1 MKFTA
6 KTALVSATLIG
17 SALLSTNSHAN
28 VIEINDFS
36 NDLYNPTFIG
46 TLTQGVTTVT
56 GSVGKTFEDTLDA
69 FYFLP
74 EAGFEI
80 SRLVNTTFNVTPTKD
95 PECHKWQAVD
105 PNCEKY
111 THHAWGHA
119 TYNSDL
125 LSQNLTIGGYNG
137 GAYTG
142 SGSFYTRQQ
151 WEDGISSGYT
161 QQTRTDSDYWATHP
175 WFFDADVSTQNIL
188 TNNVSNTSSYT
199 DTDSNGH
206 TARMGWSSFD
216 WQWDITISPIA
227 GFQGNQAS
235 ISNATTG
242 SKTINA
248 NAPATASILG
258 LGLIAMMLRKRRN

>member
-6 KTALVSATLIG
+6 KTALVTATLIG
-17 SALLSTNSHAN
+17 SALLSTSSHASI
-28 VIEINDFS
+28 IEINDYS
-36 NDLYNPTFIG
+36 NDIQNPTFIG
-46 TLTQGVTTVT
+46 TLSEGVTTVA
-56 GSVGKTFEDTLDA
+56 GSVGVDLNDVLDA

-80 SRLVNTTFNVTPTKD
+80 TRLVNMMSNITPTLPPAGTYD
-95 PECHKWQAVD
+95 RYGYG
-105 PNCEKY
+105 Y
-111 THHAWGHA
+111 TTAD
-119 TYNSDL
+119 TDRLTDSDL
-125 LSQNLTIGGYNG
+125 AVRFDAGVYS
-137 GAYTG
+137 GA
-142 SGSFYTRQQ
+142 GSFYTLESWNANPQN
-151 WEDGISSGYT
+151 YT
-161 QQTRTDSDYWATHP
+161 ATRTFVDSDFWDTHP
-175 WFFDADVSTQNIL
+175 WWGNMDVSTQNVL
-188 TNNVSNTSSYT
+188 SNNVTNTSRLY
-199 DTDSNGH
+199 DPNDPFHLHNYVG
-206 TARMGWSSFD
+206 RSSFD